1 MRSCELSIAALRRA
15 YRSGSKTPRS
25 VLTELLDACAAAPDG
40 IWISLIGRGQLEGWI
55 ARLEASSPEEL
66 PLYGIPFAV
75 KDNIDVAG
83 LPTTAGCPDYR
94 YRPERSARV
103 VELLIEAGAV
113 PLGKTNMDQFAT
125 GLVGVRSPYGAAPN
139 RLAPGYV
146 SGGSSSGSAA
156 ALAYDLCSF
165 SLGTDTAG
173 SGRVPAAFNELVG
186 VKPSRGVLSCRGVV
200 PACRSLDCV
209 SIFARNL
216 EDAGILLETTARFDP
231 EDAYS
236 RILPERDPLPR
247 HWKFGVPREEDLVF
261 FGREEYREAFRR
273 AVRRMQDAGGEKV
286 EIDFTPFLTAARLLY
301 EGPWVFERYAA
312 VGEFIEKH
320 PDSVLP
326 VIRSIITPEQTPH
339 PSEVFQA
346 MYRLQECRAAA
357 DAQFA
362 AVDLIL
368 TPTAGTIYRI
378 NEVKADPIRL
388 NSNLGYYTNY
398 MNLLDCSALA
408 VPADR
413 AGDLPFGITLVGK
426 AFDDY
431 KLLEAAR
438 RFRSAGR
445 FPIAVCGA
453 HLAGMPL
460 HPELEALGARFLG
473 SAKTAPCYRMYEL
486 EEGGAR
492 PALLRT
498 GKGGVSCYVEIYE
511 LEAESFA
518 GFVAGIRPPL
528 GLGTLELADG
538 RRVPGFIGEAVIA
551 EYAPDI
557 SDVADWRVR
566 VKERKRKSHRDS
578 SHDNTLS

>member
-1 MRSCELSIAALRRA
+1 
-15 YRSGSKTPRS
+15 
-25 VLTELLDACAAAPDG
+25 
-40 IWISLIGRGQLEGWI
+40 
-55 ARLEASSPEEL
+55 
-66 PLYGIPFAV
+66 
-75 KDNIDVAG
+75 
-83 LPTTAGCPDYR
+83 
-94 YRPERSARV
+94 
-103 VELLIEAGAV
+103 
-113 PLGKTNMDQFAT
+113 
-125 GLVGVRSPYGAAPN
+125 
-139 RLAPGYV
+139 
-146 SGGSSSGSAA
+146 
-156 ALAYDLCSF
+156 
-165 SLGTDTAG
+165 
-173 SGRVPAAFNELVG
+173 
-186 VKPSRGVLSCRGVV
+186 
-200 PACRSLDCV
+200 
-209 SIFARNL
+209 
-216 EDAGILLETTARFDP
+216 
-231 EDAYS
+231 
-236 RILPERDPLPR
+236 
-247 HWKFGVPREEDLVF
+247 
-261 FGREEYREAFRR
+261 
-273 AVRRMQDAGGEKV
+273 MQDAGGEKV

-312 VGEFIEKH
+312 VGEFIETH

-326 VIRSIITPEQTPH
+326 VIRSIITPERTPH
-339 PSEVFQA
+339 PSEVFRA

-378 NEVKADPIRL
+378 DEVEADPIRL

-431 KLLEAAR
+431 RLLEAAR
-438 RFRSAGR
+438 RFRSAER

-498 GKGGVSCYVEIYE
+498 RQGGAYPAMWSSMS
-511 LEAESFA
+511 LKRTLFAE
-518 GFVAGIRPPL
+518 FVAGIRPPL

-557 SDVADWRVR
+557 SEVADWRVG
-566 VKERKRKSHRDS
+566 
-578 SHDNTLS
+578 

>member
-1 MRSCELSIAALRRA
+1 M
-15 YRSGSKTPRS
+15 
-25 VLTELLDACAAAPDG
+25 
-40 IWISLIGRGQLEGWI
+40 
-55 ARLEASSPEEL
+55 
-66 PLYGIPFAV
+66 
-75 KDNIDVAG
+75 
-83 LPTTAGCPDYR
+83 
-94 YRPERSARV
+94 
-103 VELLIEAGAV
+103 
-113 PLGKTNMDQFAT
+113 
-125 GLVGVRSPYGAAPN
+125 
-139 RLAPGYV
+139 
-146 SGGSSSGSAA
+146 
-156 ALAYDLCSF
+156 
-165 SLGTDTAG
+165 
-173 SGRVPAAFNELVG
+173 
-186 VKPSRGVLSCRGVV
+186 V

-216 EDAGILLETTARFDP
+216 EDAGLLLEATARFDP

-236 RILPERDPLPR
+236 RVLPKCDPLPR
-247 HWKFGVPREEDLVF
+247 RWKFGVPREQDLAF
-261 FGREEYREAFRR
+261 FGREEYRKAFQR
-273 AVRRMQDAGGEKV
+273 AVLRMQDAGGEKV

-312 VGEFIEKH
+312 VGEFIERH

-326 VIRSIITPEQTPH
+326 VIRSIITPERTPH
-339 PSEVFQA
+339 PSEIFRA

-368 TPTAGTIYRI
+368 TPTAGTIYQI
-378 NEVKADPIRL
+378 DEVEADPIRL

-413 AGDLPFGITLVGK
+413 AGDLPFGITLAGR
-426 AFDDY
+426 AFDDAR
-431 KLLEAAR
+431 LLEAAR
-438 RFRSAGR
+438 RFRSAKR

-498 GKGGVSCYVEIYE
+498 GKGGVSCYVELYE
-511 LEAESFA
+511 LETDSFA
-518 GFVAGIRPPL
+518 EFVAGIRPPL

-538 RRVPGFIGEAVIA
+538 RQVPGFIGEAVIA

-557 SDVADWRVR
+557 SGLSEVVDWRVH
-566 VKERKRKSHRDS
+566 VKERTRK
-578 SHDNTLS
+578 